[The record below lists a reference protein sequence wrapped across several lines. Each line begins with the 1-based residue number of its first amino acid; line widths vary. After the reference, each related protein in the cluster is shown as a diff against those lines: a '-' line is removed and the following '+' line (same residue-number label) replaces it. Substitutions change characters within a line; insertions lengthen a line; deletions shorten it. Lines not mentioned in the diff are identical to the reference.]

1 VARGAVIYGIEKAK
15 HHNATF
21 ITTCLKSYGI
31 VLNESH
37 SGYKHDR
44 RDRCIDSVTNNI
56 MAQKQLTWL
65 IRRGDLLLSDAERE
79 TEKEFMF
86 AFQKTEDLKFKLPIY
101 EYPGDD
107 LPDRFQTAQAG
118 MWEFPKDL
126 VNLTNTSRIDRG
138 RCSQL

>member
-1 VARGAVIYGIEKAK
+1 
-15 HHNATF
+15 
-21 ITTCLKSYGI
+21 
-31 VLNESH
+31 
-37 SGYKHDR
+37 
-44 RDRCIDSVTNNI
+44 